1 MNEKEYESLYE
12 ALVAAHKIL
21 PVEKDCGKTEAD
33 FRRKIR
39 KLEKAVLKR
48 QKKLATRAAS
58 KARKANKSKGKSVAK
73 S

>member
-1 MNEKEYESLYE
+1 MTEKEYELLRA

-21 PVEKDCGKTEAD
+21 PGEKDCNKTETD

-48 QKKLATRAAS
+48 QKEAAG
-58 KARKANKSKGKSVAK
+58 RGKGKPK
-73 S
+73 KK